1 MSIEDTKKELAASG
15 WKTKPEDNL
24 PVTKE
29 ELMARIKET
38 ARAMD
43 TNFKNRVDHAGTT
56 PSRAIIKARK
66 KKTTLPKGA
75 LALLLMGLEG
85 PLGHPADAFK
95 AYDYMK

>member
-56 PSRAIIKARK
+56 RLHMVRNKNYTIILMLGNLNNFRSIVQS
-66 KKTTLPKGA
+66 LV
-75 LALLLMGLEG
+75 LSWCHEIHLLQ
-85 PLGHPADAFK
+85 
-95 AYDYMK
+95 